1 MAANE
6 RLCRLPDKFLIHI
19 SKVGSSNP
27 IKVVLI
33 NVSINSFP
41 SLKLKIELILPVFLK
56 KQSIFSP
63 KCHTN
68 WSQGRRKQT

>member
-19 SKVGSSNP
+19 SKVESSNP

-33 NVSINSFP
+33 NDSINSFP
-41 SLKLKIELILPVFLK
+41 SLKL
-56 KQSIFSP
+56 
-63 KCHTN
+63 
-68 WSQGRRKQT
+68 